1 MCKAKVPKHN
11 GTAEQLKYCAKILS
25 DLWRQQHWDVAH
37 LFYEPID
44 AVKLD
49 IPAYYKVIK
58 KPMDMLTMQKKLD
71 AGEYPNAT
79 KSFEDFKLMIWNC
92 FIFNPSG
99 TPVNQA
105 GIDLQQLFDEKW
117 KHLPPLQDANPPTPP
132 KDLPYANV
140 PKKMCKAKVPK
151 HNGTAEQ
158 LKYCAKILSDLRQ
171 QQHWNVAHPFY
182 EPIDAVKLDIPTYYK
197 VIKKPMD
204 MLTMWKKLNAGEY
217 PNTTKFFKD
226 FKLMIQNC
234 FIFDPSGM
242 HVNQA
247 GIDLQQL
254 FDEKWKHLPPLQ
266 DASDDEDDSLRQST
280 TRG

>member
-1 MCKAKVPKHN
+1 MGTNISTISSLQHHFCLSTVRSLKKPKDAGTFLRPIDPMSLNIPHYPSIIKNPMDLGTIEGKLIYDNNPCYYSTEEFVSDVQLVFSNCITFSSPDHMIGRAGNHVESVFDKQIEQLPPPAEDFPYADVPKKMCKAKVPKHD

-37 LFYEPID
+37 LFYEPI
-44 AVKLD
+44 VKLD

-117 KHLPPLQDANPPTPP
+117 KHLPPLQDA
-132 KDLPYANV
+132 
-140 PKKMCKAKVPK
+140 
-151 HNGTAEQ
+151 
-158 LKYCAKILSDLRQ
+158 
-171 QQHWNVAHPFY
+171 
-182 EPIDAVKLDIPTYYK
+182 
-197 VIKKPMD
+197 
-204 MLTMWKKLNAGEY
+204 
-217 PNTTKFFKD
+217 
-226 FKLMIQNC
+226 
-234 FIFDPSGM
+234 
-242 HVNQA
+242 
-247 GIDLQQL
+247 
-254 FDEKWKHLPPLQ
+254 
-266 DASDDEDDSLRQST
+266 SDDEDDSLHQST